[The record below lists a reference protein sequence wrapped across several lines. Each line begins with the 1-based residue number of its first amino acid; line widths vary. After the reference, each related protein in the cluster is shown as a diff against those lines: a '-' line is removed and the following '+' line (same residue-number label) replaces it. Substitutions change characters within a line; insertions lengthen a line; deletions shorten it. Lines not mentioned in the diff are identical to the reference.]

1 MASTIRGQNAESSAS
16 YLRRLDAGDSSHG
29 VQLPIWEPCHDDS
42 SPGSPA
48 SSNNRFASKENST
61 GSFGLSVGVVRHG
74 ERADSSFDDWCL
86 SEDAAMYPHD
96 PPLTAKGIQQS
107 EKLAL
112 ALEKL
117 LYAELIN
124 QYTLPYVSVCM
135 MCDCLDLFFSATR
148 IKLVFSKFRVTGE
161 EHKRQTLRVNSFYT

>member
-1 MASTIRGQNAESSAS
+1 MSFFLASTIRGQNAESSAS

-29 VQLPIWEPCHDDS
+29 VQLPMWEPCQDDC

-48 SSNNRFASKENST
+48 SSSNRFASKENST

-74 ERADSSFDDWCL
+74 ERADSSFNDWCL

-112 ALEKL
+112 ALEEL

-135 MCDCLDLFFSATR
+135 MCIDMYVCVIVCSFFFPATKMFVSRRPQFCSA
-148 IKLVFSKFRVTGE
+148 GAG
-161 EHKRQTLRVNSFYT
+161 Q